1 MQPSYRLVNLAVCF
15 CTFFNVPVRF
25 EDGSHM
31 MENIQEWIARKK
43 YMLFSESVRV
53 CKVKTLQLS
62 IQQHILL
69 LCMSNGIILENE
81 IELTKTNIKHFHS

>member
-1 MQPSYRLVNLAVCF
+1 M
-15 CTFFNVPVRF
+15 PVRF
-25 EDGSHM
+25 EDGVPHDGEYSRVDRTK
-31 MENIQEWIARKK
+31 EIYAV
-43 YMLFSESVRV
+43 SESVRV